1 MKTLHASKSYRP
13 LPPPQVP
20 DMSATCLVLQ
30 TVAGGGAAHTNVPGL
45 ECGLKNSAE
54 YEILNLE
61 GSYLGDNAVKAGGK
75 IH

>member
-1 MKTLHASKSYRP
+1 
-13 LPPPQVP
+13 
-20 DMSATCLVLQ
+20 MSCATDGCRR
-30 TVAGGGAAHTNVPGL
+30 GAAHTNVPGL

>member
-1 MKTLHASKSYRP
+1 MRLNPTSPPSARP
-13 LPPPQVP
+13 RYVCN
-20 DMSATCLVLQ
+20 MSCATDGCRR
-30 TVAGGGAAHTNVPGL
+30 GAAHTNVPGL

-54 YEILNLE
+54 YEILILE